1 MRLHKKWA
9 VRLIVLVI
17 FLWVFIPKVPSYSVA
32 IKANWGISLPYKAL
46 CTEVYAK
53 DSGPSFQGDGI
64 RYHVF
69 EYKYEDY
76 IDLMFAWSQA
86 EHETGYFASVSAA
99 AESWLDE
106 IEVPQEQRP
115 DYAACGSWHMEKDGG
130 DTILFFWDS
139 QRNRIYTVESFF

>member
-1 MRLHKKWA
+1 MQLHKKWA

-17 FLWVFIPKVPSYSVA
+17 LIWIFVPKVPSYSVA
-32 IKANWGISLPYKAL
+32 MKANWGISLPYKAL
-46 CTEVYAK
+46 CTEVYTK

-86 EHETGYFASVSAA
+86 EQETGYFASVSAA
-99 AESWLDE
+99 AEAWLDNYDLTG
-106 IEVPQEQRP
+106 IE
-115 DYAACGSWHMEKDGG
+115 
-130 DTILFFWDS
+130 
-139 QRNRIYTVESFF
+139 